1 MVGGDTNTLRE
12 HEATAL
18 ELYTAL
24 GAREGMLRAR
34 QALVLGIFL
43 MGEMET
49 ALTLEAENLAEFRAA
64 GSEYQIADSMTFHAG
79 VYFKLGDA
87 ATAWGFMKEG
97 LRWFADND
105 NQSGIA
111 RALGMGA
118 ILALTFGDAEL
129 GARIAGA
136 TYRIVEEKGVMLAP
150 VRVLHLREPREIAI
164 ERLGEARAAEL
175 LQDGAAAPIDEVI
188 ADVMAAP
195 APSGV
200 AAASAELLRG

>member
-1 MVGGDTNTLRE
+1 MKGQRGGRIVSVGSKIAS
-12 HEATAL
+12 ATVAL
-18 ELYTAL
+18 
-24 GAREGMLRAR
+24 ML
-34 QALVLGIFL
+34 LV
-43 MGEMET
+43 T
-49 ALTLEAENLAEFRAA
+49 
-64 GSEYQIADSMTFHAG
+64 AG
-79 VYFKLGDA
+79 VYFKLGDP
-87 ATAWGFMKEG
+87 ATAWGYMKEG

-118 ILALTFGDAEL
+118 ILALTYGDAEL

-175 LQDGAAAPIDEVI
+175 LGDGAAASIEEVI

-195 APSGV
+195 APNG
-200 AAASAELLRG
+200 AAIASAELPRG